1 MPIFGHSVEMGAM
14 QINGKNFSGTK
25 WQMTWLCVC
34 RIRDMS
40 PSIQSWP
47 SPTLWQLKFDS

>member
-1 MPIFGHSVEMGAM
+1 MLIFGHLVEMGAM
-14 QINGKNFSGTK
+14 QMNGKNFSGTK

-40 PSIQSWP
+40 PLIQCWP
-47 SPTLWQLKFDS
+47 